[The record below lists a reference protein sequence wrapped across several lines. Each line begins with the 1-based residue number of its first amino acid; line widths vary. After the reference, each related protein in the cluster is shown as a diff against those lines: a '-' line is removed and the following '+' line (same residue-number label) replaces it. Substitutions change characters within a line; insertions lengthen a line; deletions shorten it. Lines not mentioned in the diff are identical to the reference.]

1 MGRFRL
7 MILEDEIDLSYD
19 DTRHI
24 RYPSDSY
31 LDDEDK
37 LKSLSGPVVEKTIE
51 NIQIKEERA
60 I

>member
-1 MGRFRL
+1 MSK
-7 MILEDEIDLSYD
+7 LELLEESVKLIYD